1 MPAST
6 VLIVDDD
13 AAHMDIATTILRH
26 HGYQTLAARDADEA
40 RVLLLERRPHAVLMD
55 VRLPRVDGWMMT
67 RQIKDDERTSSIPVI
82 IFTASAQ
89 PEDRERS
96 AQAGAFCHLTK
107 PCEPMAI
114 VEAVQACLTLA

>member
-1 MPAST
+1 MPAAT

-26 HGYQTLAARDADEA
+26 HGYQTLSAVDADQA
-40 RVLLLERRPHAVLMD
+40 MLLIMERRPQAVIMD

-67 RQIKDDERTSSIPVI
+67 RQIKDDARTASIPII
-82 IFTASAQ
+82 IFTASAL

-96 AQAGAFCHLTK
+96 AEAGAFCHLAK
-107 PCEPMAI
+107 PCEPREI
-114 VEAVQACLTLA
+114 VEAVERCLSLA